1 MRSSSFSS
9 PWGRGEAR
17 RVRREASLP
26 LNITEMD
33 NCHRSQSAW
42 NEILPPRTCRQRER
56 KKQERAGAHSFQGRR
71 ERTELKM
78 LNSPTDVHSSFHGI
92 INVWLGEV
100 EEERPHALLVRS
112 FCLVAL
118 ERGGVKGASSFL
130 LSFASLQE
138 DPLLTPPLSVG
149 HPDSDFLHRK
159 ESSSHGRDPAG
170 IRSRNEGATTHIP
183 PPFPSHCLL

>member
-1 MRSSSFSS
+1 MKYYLH
-9 PWGRGEAR
+9 
-17 RVRREASLP
+17 VRAGKERE
-26 LNITEMD
+26 
-33 NCHRSQSAW
+33 
-42 NEILPPRTCRQRER
+42 

-78 LNSPTDVHSSFHGI
+78 LNSPTDIHSSFHGI

-100 EEERPHALLVRS
+100 GEERPHALLVRS

-138 DPLLTPPLSVG
+138 DPPPYSASVG
-149 HPDSDFLHRK
+149 RAPRQRFSPSQRVLFPWPRSSWDSIK
-159 ESSSHGRDPAG
+159 K
-170 IRSRNEGATTHIP
+170 
-183 PPFPSHCLL
+183 